1 MRRPSQL
8 TCQELLQLAHA
19 VQLAFY
25 VDSDEITAAP
35 IWNPDKE
42 WDAAE
47 VCQELNGILA
57 KLDMIPEMKLPFRM
71 ID

>member
-25 VDSDEITAAP
+25 VDSDDETQAP

-47 VCQELNGILA
+47 VCQELNQILG
-57 KLDMIPEMKLPFRM
+57 KLGMIPESKQPFQM
-71 ID
+71 VD

>member
-25 VDSDEITAAP
+25 VDADEATQAP

-47 VCQELNGILA
+47 VCQDLNGILS
-57 KLDMIPEMKLPFRM
+57 KLDMIPETRMPFRM